1 MPAALIRMGAP
12 ASVYI
17 MDEAEEDVK
26 GKQEFAGDLYNGN
39 NTDDEEL
46 VDAPTEKLNRAVG
59 ITPSTSSLP
68 AARSAP
74 NPKFSP
80 PERTRNIQKA
90 GPTSDVIQE
99 WKVGDRIEG
108 NFEGQGLFYPGAI
121 SKVRFWPLFFE
132 NSSAVVLIFSGCSN
146 VV

>member
-1 MPAALIRMGAP
+1 MKEFKHKKPQKRKKKK
-12 ASVYI
+12 V
-17 MDEAEEDVK
+17 EE
-26 GKQEFAGDLYNGN
+26 E
-39 NTDDEEL
+39 
-46 VDAPTEKLNRAVG
+46 
-59 ITPSTSSLP
+59 
-68 AARSAP
+68 
-74 NPKFSP
+74 
-80 PERTRNIQKA
+80 KA

-132 NSSAVVLIFSGCSN
+132 NSSAVVLISSGCSN